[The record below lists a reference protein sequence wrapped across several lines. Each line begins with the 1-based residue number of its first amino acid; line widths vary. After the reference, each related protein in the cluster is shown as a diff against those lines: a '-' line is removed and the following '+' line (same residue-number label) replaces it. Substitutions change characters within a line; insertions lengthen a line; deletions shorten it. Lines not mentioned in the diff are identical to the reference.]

1 MDSSI
6 GVLLTSHKRPHTL
19 RPQLAAIDAQTVKP
33 DDVIIWHNDGGV
45 QPDAEAMRGRKVV
58 AANFNS
64 GVWARFSAALWLLPY
79 EFIVVLDDD
88 TIPGSRWLET
98 CLDHYESKPALLG
111 VNGVTFGA
119 GKRENRLYYG
129 TNSATDRGGPRKS
142 VDIVGHGFF
151 VHESI
156 LRQACQQVS
165 MVELFS
171 AGEDY
176 HLAFSAQKLGLHT
189 DVPCHIYPETRG
201 STNPSLGSDDVAL
214 YRQPGEEEKK
224 AKAHDAYVRAGMK
237 MLGKVQ
243 GRRAVHA

>member
-6 GVLLTSHKRPHTL
+6 GVLLTSFKRPHTL
-19 RPQLAAIDAQTVKP
+19 RQQLAAIDAQTVKP
-33 DDVIIWHNDGGV
+33 SDVIIFHNDGGL
-45 QPDAEAMRGRKVV
+45 QPDCEAMRGRKVV

-79 EFIVVLDDD
+79 EFVVVLDDD
-88 TIPGSRWLET
+88 TIPGCRWLET
-98 CLDHYESKPALLG
+98 CVDDYESSPALLG

-119 GKRENRLYYG
+119 GKRENRFYYG
-129 TNSATDRGGPRKS
+129 TNSGNEHGGPRMI

-156 LRQACQQVS
+156 LRQACKQVS

-176 HLAFSAQKLGLHT
+176 HLAFSAQKMGLHT
-189 DVPCHIYPETRG
+189 AVPNHFHPDSRG
-201 STNPSLGSDDVAL
+201 STRPGLGSDDVAL

-224 AKAHDAYVRAGMK
+224 AKAHDAYVRSGMR

-243 GRRAVHA
+243 GPHAVHA